1 MRQLMN
7 VNCTSKL
14 REFFFSIFV
23 DRMLLYYYYCFS
35 KQIRETLKEQME
47 QKQRTNQREFVD
59 NCKES
64 QIILQKDR
72 ADSDCDKQRQTERSV
87 YLNQ

>member
-1 MRQLMN
+1 
-7 VNCTSKL
+7 
-14 REFFFSIFV
+14 
-23 DRMLLYYYYCFS
+23 
-35 KQIRETLKEQME
+35 ME

-72 ADSDCDKQRQTERSV
+72 TDLDCDKQRQTERSV
-87 YLNQ
+87 YLNQYSVSNKQVRFGLVWCGDFFTSFIFNFS